1 MPDHVT
7 PEQLDQE
14 RRIAHTGALA
24 RIAGHCARHPWR
36 VVFTW
41 LGIFVALIGLNA
53 AFHGSLVNEFKVP
66 GTDFQKA
73 TDLIDA
79 KFQGQKGAALRVV
92 LAAPA
97 GERLDTP
104 DRQAAIAGMV
114 SAGQDA
120 EKSLDETAKDAS
132 TITDPLAKNSQQL
145 SKSGRIA
152 FFDVQ
157 FDRTG
162 FELPRSDVVGVEDHL
177 RSLGEKAGIQVEYTG
192 DAESPPPEQGV
203 SDIIGII
210 AGFFVL
216 IVLFRALVPTA
227 IPLLFAIVAVATAFL
242 LLFLAARVT
251 NFNTI
256 TEILVPMIGLGVGID
271 YTLFIVTRFRQLLHD
286 GLTPQ
291 EAAAAAGATAGRAV
305 VFAGTTVAISITGLA
320 IIGIDFITKLG
331 IGSAL
336 GVLTAVLLANSM
348 LPAVL
353 SLLGHKIDRGR
364 LGMKPTDDSRAGQAR
379 TPVAAWGRFVSGKAK
394 FVLPAS
400 VILLLVLA
408 SPVLKVRLGLADS
421 STAPKE
427 QTTRKAYDLLSASDG
442 FGAGFTA
449 PIPVVIDLGN
459 DHQAAADLEKAM
471 KKVPGVKAVTAP
483 IYNAK
488 TPDQA
493 SVSIINAY
501 SKFAPQDSRTDDIVS
516 ALRDTTIPRTL
527 DGSDAHAYVSGANA
541 AFTDIGD
548 IIFSRAPYFLL
559 YIIGVTFLVLA
570 MAFRSVV
577 IATKAAITTLTSAL
591 VGFGMLTLVVQLGHG
606 MGLIGLDQTGP
617 IESFVPPIAFAILFG
632 LSMDYEVFLMS
643 RIREEH
649 IHGEDTLSAVKDGM
663 AGVGRVILA
672 AALIMSCV
680 FFSFVLTPDRV
691 SKEFG
696 LLLGIA
702 ILTDAIII
710 RLTLVPALLTLLG
723 ERSWAMPAW
732 LDKALPNLTIEPPG
746 QREQARDGHGR
757 AEPAAATD

>member
-1 MPDHVT
+1 MSDHVT
-7 PEQLDQE
+7 PDQLAAE
-14 RRIAHTGALA
+14 RRIAHTGVLA
-24 RIAGHCARHPWR
+24 RITGHCARHPWR

-41 LGIFVALIGLNA
+41 IGIFIALGALNA
-53 AFHGSLVNEFKVP
+53 AFHGELVNEFKVP

-92 LAAPA
+92 LAAPS
-97 GERLDTP
+97 GQRLDTP
-104 DRQAAIAGMV
+104 ERRAAIASMV
-114 SAGQDA
+114 SAGEDA
-120 EKSLDETAKDAS
+120 EKSLDDTAKDAS
-132 TITDPLAKNSQQL
+132 TITDPLAKSSRQL
-145 SKSGRIA
+145 SNSGRIA

-162 FELPRSDVVGVEDHL
+162 FELPRSDVVNVEDHL
-177 RSLGEKAGIQVEYTG
+177 RSIGEKAGIQVEYTG
-192 DAESPPPEQGV
+192 DAESPPPEQGL

-227 IPLLFAIVAVATAFL
+227 IPLLFAITAVAGAFM

-286 GLTPQ
+286 GLSPQ

-353 SLLGHKIDRGR
+353 ALLGHKIDRGR

-379 TPVAAWGRFVSGKAK
+379 TPVASWGRFVSGNAK
-394 FVLPAS
+394 IILPAS
-400 VILLLVLA
+400 VVLLLLLA

-421 STAPKE
+421 STAPKQ

-449 PIPVVIDLGN
+449 PIPVVIDLAD
-459 DHQAAADLEKAM
+459 DHQAAAELETAM
-471 KKVPGVKAVTAP
+471 KKVPGVKEVAAP

-488 TPDQA
+488 SPDQA

-501 SKFAPQDSRTDDIVS
+501 SRYAPQDSRTDDIVS
-516 ALRDTTIPRTL
+516 QLRDNTIPQTL
-527 DGSDAHAYVSGANA
+527 DGSSAQAYVSGANA

-548 IIFSRAPYFLL
+548 IIFGRAPYFLL
-559 YIIGVTFLVLA
+559 YIIGITFLVLA

-577 IATKAAITTLTSAL
+577 IATKAALTTLASAL
-591 VGFGMLTLVVQLGHG
+591 VGFGVLTLVVQLGHG

-649 IHGEDTLSAVKDGM
+649 IHGEDTISAVKDGM

-672 AALIMSCV
+672 AALIMSSV
-680 FFSFVLTPDRV
+680 FFSFLLTPDRV

-710 RLTLVPALLTLLG
+710 RLTFVPALLTLLG
-723 ERSWAMPAW
+723 ERSWSMPAW

-746 QREQARDGHGR
+746 EREAARAAEAR
-757 AEPAAATD
+757 REPAPAID

>member
-1 MPDHVT
+1 VSD
-7 PEQLDQE
+7 PEAAQRLDEE
-14 RRIAHTGALA
+14 RRIAHSGALA
-24 RIAGHCARHPWR
+24 RIAGHCAQHPWR

-41 LGIFVALIGLNA
+41 IGIFVALIGLNA

-73 TDLIDA
+73 TDLINA

-92 LAAPA
+92 LAAPP

-104 DRQAAIAGMV
+104 ERQAAISNMI
-114 SAGQDA
+114 STSQTA

-132 TITDPLAKNSQQL
+132 AITDPLAKSSHQL
-145 SKSGRIA
+145 SDSGRIA

-162 FELPRSDVVGVEDHL
+162 FELPRADVVTVEDDL
-177 RSLGEKAGIQVEYTG
+177 RSIGEKAGIQVEYTG
-192 DAESPPPEQGV
+192 DAESPPPEQGL
-203 SDIIGII
+203 SDIIGLI

-227 IPLLFAIVAVATAFL
+227 IPLIFAVTAVFGAFL

-286 GLTPQ
+286 GLEPK

-379 TPVAAWGRFVSGKAK
+379 TPIAAWGRFVSGKAK

-400 VILLLVLA
+400 IVLLLVLA

-427 QTTRKAYDLLSASDG
+427 QTTRKAYDLLSSPDG

-449 PIPVVIDLGN
+449 PIPVVIDLAD
-459 DHQAAADLEKAM
+459 DHQAAAQLESAM
-471 KKVPGVKAVTAP
+471 KKVPGVKEVAAP

-501 SKFAPQDSRTDDIVS
+501 SRYAPQDSRTDDIVS
-516 ALRDTTIPRTL
+516 ELRDNTIPRVL
-527 DGSDAHAYVSGANA
+527 GGSSAHAYVSGANA
-541 AFTDIGD
+541 AFTDIGN

-559 YIIGVTFLVLA
+559 YIIGVTFVVLA
-570 MAFRSVV
+570 MAFRSIV
-577 IATKAAITTLTSAL
+577 IATKAALTTLVSAL
-591 VGFGMLTLVVQLGHG
+591 VGFGVLTLVVQLGHG
-606 MGLIGLDQTGP
+606 MGIIGLDQTGP

-649 IHGEDTLSAVKDGM
+649 IHGEDTISAVKDGM

-672 AALIMSCV
+672 AALIMSSV
-680 FFSFVLTPDRV
+680 FFSFLLTPDRV

-696 LLLGIA
+696 LLLGVA

-710 RLTLVPALLTLLG
+710 RLTLVPALLSLLG

-732 LDKALPNLTIEPPG
+732 LDRALPNLTIEPPG
-746 QREQARDGHGR
+746 QRQEPHDGRRHG
-757 AEPAAATD
+757 EPAPATD